1 MQTYN
6 YKLIRMTRNKKLAI
20 CSIFMIALIHWSC
33 STQTSVSDDQQAQ
46 DENRFPE
53 EVVHA
58 LENMYDDDQWLRN
71 IDIYIDEWLNELRN
85 TNGEDDPGFQLVA
98 AKLKIVEAKVE
109 VQDQKN
115 AEKLEEIISKYGWP
129 DRSATSRMANKAAF
143 LIVQHNFQ
151 IQEKYLPVMLE
162 SAKNGETPAG
172 YVAYLQDRILMKNGE
187 PQLYG
192 SQMLVLNGEQ
202 FLWPI
207 ADMEKV
213 NERRTE
219 MGLPTLEEAFDGE
232 VPEVLEEGQMTFSF
246 K

>member
-1 MQTYN
+1 
-6 YKLIRMTRNKKLAI
+6 
-20 CSIFMIALIHWSC
+20 MIGLIHWSC
-33 STQTSVSDDQQAQ
+33 STQTSSSNDEAQ

-53 EVVHA
+53 EVIHE
-58 LENMYDDDQWLRN
+58 LEDMYDDDQWLRN
-71 IDIYIDEWLNELRN
+71 TDLYIDEWLNELRN
-85 TNGEDDPGFQLVA
+85 TNGEDHPGFQLVA
-98 AKLKIVEAKVE
+98 AKLKIVEEEVE

-115 AEKLEEIISKYGWP
+115 AKRLEEIISQYGWP

-143 LIVQHNFQ
+143 LIVQHNFT
-151 IQEKYLPVMLE
+151 IQEKYLPVMLA

-192 SQMLVLNGEQ
+192 SQMLVINGEQ
-202 FLWPI
+202 RLWPI

-213 NERRTE
+213 DERRKE
-219 MGLPTLEEAFDGE
+219 MGLSTLEEKFDGKI
-232 VPEVLEEGQMTFSF
+232 PEVLEEGQATFSF